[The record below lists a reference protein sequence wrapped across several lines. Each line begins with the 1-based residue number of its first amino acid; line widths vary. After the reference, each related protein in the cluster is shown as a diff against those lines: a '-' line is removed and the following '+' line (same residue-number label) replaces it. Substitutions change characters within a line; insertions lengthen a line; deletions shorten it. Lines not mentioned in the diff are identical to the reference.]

1 MGYRDARRLHVLL
14 MTWLTLAFTA
24 TWLPLLRGAFDGPS
38 YHWGTGLLGFRFD
51 GAGLGG
57 DYPFLIVK
65 SAVALAL
72 LGFGWRRP
80 NGAFRPALVAWLAVG
95 LVDTLFNVI
104 TAPGDFRF
112 QGDTLGVDIS
122 LALVAPAL
130 DAAMLGLAM
139 WWSIRAPAL
148 PVPPLARANMVLL
161 AAAALLLPVQ
171 YVLLSSGRGQDPNDV
186 VGVLLTIA
194 GWFLL
199 SFGLGLWRLGSPR
212 PLVVTAAT

>member
-14 MTWLTLAFTA
+14 MAWLTLTLTA

-38 YHWGTGLLGFRFD
+38 YQWGAGLLGFQFS
-51 GAGLGG
+51 GAGLAG
-57 DYPFLIVK
+57 DYPFLVAK
-65 SAVALAL
+65 AAVALAL
-72 LGFGWRRP
+72 VGFGWRRP

-104 TAPGDFRF
+104 SAPGDFRF
-112 QGDTLGVDIS
+112 RGDTLGVDVS

-161 AAAALLLPVQ
+161 AAAAALLPVQ
-171 YVLLSSGRGQDPNDV
+171 YVLLSGGHGQDANDV

-199 SFGLGLWRLGSPR
+199 SAGLGLWRLGRPR
-212 PLVVTAAT
+212 PLSVAAAT

>member
-14 MTWLTLAFTA
+14 MAWLTVTLLAA
-24 TWLPLLRGAFDGPS
+24 WLPLLRGAFDGPS
-38 YHWGTGLLGFRFD
+38 YQWGTELLGFRFA

-65 SAVALAL
+65 AAVALAL

-80 NGAFRPALVAWLAVG
+80 NGAFRPALVAWLAMG

-112 QGDTLGVDIS
+112 RGDTLGVDVS
-122 LALVAPAL
+122 LVLAAPAL

-161 AAAALLLPVQ
+161 TAAVLLLPVQ
-171 YVLLSSGRGQDPNDV
+171 YALLSSGRGQQANDV

-199 SFGLGLWRLGSPR
+199 SAGLGLWRLGR
-212 PLVVTAAT
+212 PQPLAVTAAT